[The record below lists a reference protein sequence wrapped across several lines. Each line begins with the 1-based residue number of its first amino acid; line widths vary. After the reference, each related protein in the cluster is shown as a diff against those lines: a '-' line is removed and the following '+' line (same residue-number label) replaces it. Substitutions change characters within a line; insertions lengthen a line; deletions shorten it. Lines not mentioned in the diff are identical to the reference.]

1 MKRIIT
7 YLLIVLCGN
16 ACAQKIS
23 SSVSA
28 QSVALTDSFKLL
40 TLLPGSYTNMEVD
53 GVGNL
58 YLLTSGNQLKK
69 FSSQGDSV
77 AVFNDVRRFGNVSY
91 IDVSN
96 PLRPLVYYKNFST
109 VVLLDRLLTVR
120 TTLNLRKVQIFRV
133 NAITTSYDN
142 NLWIFDEQDFK
153 LKKITEEGRVL
164 LESIDPRLSA
174 DKTPSPLFI
183 ADTENFIY
191 LYDPIIGLIVF
202 DQYTAYKNTIP
213 LTGWN
218 ALSVSNNR
226 IFGLKGNT
234 IIMYDPEKKDT
245 RSFTLPS
252 GFSNA
257 SAIRAAGNKVY
268 VLDKE
273 GVRTYLIP

>member
-1 MKRIIT
+1 
-7 YLLIVLCGN
+7 
-16 ACAQKIS
+16 
-23 SSVSA
+23 
-28 QSVALTDSFKLL
+28 
-40 TLLPGSYTNMEVD
+40 MEVD